1 MPSLVHR
8 TRSPTFHSVVV
19 VQTSNTTVTV
29 KDSLCT
35 DNGQTTYEN
44 EITRIR
50 NRRAPGVTTF
60 APFRDVQSLAVNA
73 AKSSTLPLELFF
85 QVRGVLLRREFNRVL
100 QSFWFSIG
108 TIEKP
113 RRCLRGLSAQFGVPP

>member
-1 MPSLVHR
+1 MPSLMHR
-8 TRSPTFHSVVV
+8 TRTPTFHSVVV

-50 NRRAPGVTTF
+50 NRRAPEVTTF
-60 APFRDVQSLAVNA
+60 APLRDVQSLP
-73 AKSSTLPLELFF
+73 SRRPCRLLELFF
-85 QVRGVLLRREFNRVL
+85 QVQGVLLRREFNRVL
-100 QSFWFSIG
+100 QSFPFSIG
-108 TIEKP
+108 TVEKP